1 MSGVSMCARS
11 KFGPVRVISL
21 HFPPMACKIERD
33 VVLLEYGSERRPV
46 YNAPNAY
53 RTGGLVPTQFHAV

>member
-11 KFGPVRVISL
+11 KFGPLRAISL
-21 HFPPMACKIERD
+21 HFPPMASKIERD
-33 VVLLEYGSERRPV
+33 VVPLEYASERRLV
-46 YNAPNAY
+46 YDAPNAY